1 MTNKQK
7 TGPAAKAGHFGF
19 AITRLPSAAHGQ
31 LPLSK
36 KALRSRIESLSNSMP
51 GINLADSFIGS
62 VGEYDLVWAVQLLDG
77 FSMPLTLTL
86 FKQYMRR
93 RKGGTAKKARTAN
106 IWLSERVRWIRAL
119 VQAIPVDA
127 QHMRDDEGRK
137 RVAHQFANMTAAIW
151 KNIEQNSAA
160 GELDLMATWEAI
172 KQPADQW
179 EFIGKIPK
187 FKTKEAR
194 DSWILSVMVRLLSA
208 KWWERRVNRCWDR
221 LQEHIAILLGNVR
234 KGVSAY
240 VSNATMKVVRERKR
254 AMMRWLAES
263 EVMNAEHDLVISMK
277 DCWEASISNP
287 INRRNEM
294 MTRMRGFE
302 DYAEDQGH
310 VGVFFTWTAPSKFH
324 AWKTGRNGKTIDNE
338 KYEGATPRETC
349 AYLAKLWSLTRAAL
363 KRHGTPVYGFRVCEP
378 HHDATPHWHMLLFMR
393 PSDRNKVI
401 STLQRY
407 ALTDDKT
414 ELVRNPIAAP
424 SFTDITPR
432 FDWKLIDPTKGDA
445 TGYLAKYI
453 AKNIDGAYVGD
464 DEEAN
469 TPADQGALHAC
480 AWASWWG
487 IRSFQQLG
495 GAPVGVWRELRRIS
509 NAKKHGDLVGPPKPV
524 LQDPR
529 FEAARYAADN
539 AIFRCYLEAMGGAL
553 ATRAE
558 HPIKLAHLIEE
569 QANCY
574 GEDIKRLMG
583 LHSANIGIKTRL
595 QGWEVVPTGTHAATR
610 ATRAAEAAEVAKA
623 AEVAGV
629 GLGVGVQSG
638 ECPAPWSSDNN
649 CTQPDPEAFAD
660 QLMAEQW
667 GLSPFSIGRLRSG
680 ASVRADGFTLWLENG
695 QVQSSRAV
703 PSEPDWAP
711 DGQRPTEQAEADECA
726 IPADDQDW
734 PMLVGLC
741 GEVYQVQGHA
751 GTRDWIEMLPQP
763 YQSEM
768 WRVLEGLDVPAWM
781 QEENDYSEE
790 WA

>member
-1 MTNKQK
+1 M
-7 TGPAAKAGHFGF
+7 
-19 AITRLPSAAHGQ
+19 
-31 LPLSK
+31 SK
-36 KALRSRIESLSNSMP
+36 KTLRQRIDSLANSLP
-51 GINLADSFIGS
+51 GINLATTFVSAPGQS
-62 VGEYDLVWAVQLLDG
+62 DLVWAIQLLDG
-77 FSMPLTLTL
+77 LSPQLTLSL
-86 FKQYMRR
+86 FKQYVRR
-93 RKGGTAKKARTAN
+93 RKDGTTRHCRNAN
-106 IWLSERVRWIRAL
+106 IWLRERTKWVRGLIHT
-119 VQAIPVDA
+119 IPVNP
-127 QHMRDDEGRK
+127 QQMRNDEGRK
-137 RVAHQFANMTAAIW
+137 RVAHQFANQTAAIW
-151 KNIEQNSAA
+151 RHIEQGIKA
-160 GELDLMATWEAI
+160 GNEPDLVQTFEEVR
-172 KQPADQW
+172 QPADQW
-179 EFIGKIPK
+179 GFIGDLPK
-187 FKTKEAR
+187 FKTEEAR
-194 DSWILSVMVRLLSA
+194 DNWILSVMVRLLSA
-208 KWWERRVNRCWDR
+208 KWWEKRINRCWDR
-221 LQEHIAILLGNVR
+221 LQEHINILLGKVR

-263 EVMNAEHDLVISMK
+263 EVMNERYDLVVSMK
-277 DCWEASISNP
+277 DCWEASTSNP
-287 INRRNEM
+287 VNRRNEM

-302 DYAEDQGH
+302 DYAEQQGH
-310 VGVFFTWTAPSKFH
+310 VGVFFTWTAPSRFH
-324 AWKTGRNGKTIDNE
+324 AWKTGRNGKTIEND
-338 KYEGATPRETC
+338 KYQGATPRETC
-349 AYLAKLWSLTRAAL
+349 AYLAKLWSLTRASL
-363 KRHGTPVYGFRVCEP
+363 KRNDAPVYGFRVCEP
-378 HHDATPHWHMLLFMR
+378 HHDGTPHWHMLLFMR

-407 ALTDDKT
+407 ALTNDKA
-414 ELVRNPIAAP
+414 ELERNPIASPA
-424 SFTDITPR
+424 FTDIKPR

-469 TPADQGALHAC
+469 TPADHGARHAC

-487 IRSFQQLG
+487 IRSFQQIG

-558 HPIKLAHLIEE
+558 HPIKLAHLIEA

-583 LHSANIGIKTRL
+583 LHSANLGIKTRL
-595 QGWEVVPTGTHAATR
+595 QGWEVVPTGTHAAT
-610 ATRAAEAAEVAKA
+610 KA
-623 AEVAGV
+623 AGVAGV
-629 GLGVGVQSG
+629 GVGVQSG
-638 ECPAPWSSDNN
+638 DSPAPWSSDNN
-649 CTQPDPEAFAD
+649 CTRPDPEAFAD

-695 QVQSSRAV
+695 QVQSGRAL
-703 PSEPDWAP
+703 PSEPDWLPAGQQSVEQGQP
-711 DGQRPTEQAEADECA
+711 DEYAVPEGDE
-726 IPADDQDW
+726 DW
-734 PMLVGLC
+734 SMLVELC
-741 GEVYQVQGHA
+741 GKVYKAQGHA
-751 GTRDWIEMLPQP
+751 GAHRWIEMLPQP

-768 WRVLEGLDVPAWM
+768 WKVLEGLDTPEWL
-781 QEENDYSEE
+781 QEQDGYSEK